1 MQQSLERSVL
11 KALAYF
17 DIFHYPLLEEE
28 IHYFM
33 DQEVCPEGLQ
43 PVLEQLIA
51 ARCIYRHGN
60 FYSLRNDRSLVTR
73 RLHGNAKAATL
84 LPAAYKVA
92 AFLYRFPFVRG
103 IGISGSLS
111 KNYADDQTDFDFFI
125 VTGAN
130 RLWMARTLMHLFK
143 KLSYLVGKQHW
154 FCMNYY
160 VDEAALSIEER
171 NVFTAVELL
180 TLVPVSGNDAMA
192 RFFRANEWAMQ
203 YFPNASRKKDPQQI
217 IAYPWY
223 KKLVEWCFQNRLG
236 NWLDDYLMRVTSAR
250 WKQKEDAYKVNM
262 KGNRMGLQT
271 GKHFSKPNPVH
282 FQKRVLDTYL
292 QKIAAVE
299 EMWMVCSN

>member
-17 DIFHYPLLEEE
+17 DVFHYPLLQEE

-33 DQEVCPEGLQ
+33 DQELSLQDLQ

-51 ARCIYRHGN
+51 ARCVYRLGD

-73 RLHGNAKAATL
+73 RLNGNRKATTML
-84 LPAAYKVA
+84 VTAYKVA
-92 AFLYRFPFVRG
+92 ALLYRFPFVRG
-103 IGISGSLS
+103 VGISGSLS

-125 VTGAN
+125 VTSAD
-130 RLWMARTLMHLFK
+130 RLWIARTLMHLFK
-143 KLSYLVGKQHW
+143 KLTYLVGKQHW

-180 TLVPVSGNDAMA
+180 TLVPVSGNDTMHH
-192 RFFRANEWAMQ
+192 FFKANDWAMH
-203 YFPNASRKKDPQQI
+203 YFPNAHRRKDPQRLVGC
-217 IAYPWY
+217 PWY
-223 KKLVEWCFQNRLG
+223 KKLAEWCFNHRLG
-236 NWLDDYLMRVTSAR
+236 NWLDDYLMRLTSRR

-271 GKHFSKPNPVH
+271 GKHFSRPNPVH
-282 FQKRVLDTYL
+282 FQKRVLETYR
-292 QKIAAVE
+292 QKITAVE
-299 EMWMVCSN
+299 EIWMVCSN